1 MTKTATVRRRARVS
15 AWVGALLIL
24 PAQSARAITLDDRG
38 EMRLLMRA
46 YTDVRLGTE
55 REGGSDDP
63 LSFPRSAAGHVR
75 QHRYFLELKL
85 DHDIKRLAT
94 TGTGLARAF
103 GWLEPDTLKYSV
115 QYRGEG
121 EGIYD
126 YGPRE
131 WSDQFAVTKAA
142 KLDLPLFPALKL
154 TPVLRDEFIR
164 QRVALVR
171 RIGRQRHRFFLGYLD
186 LGKGPVDIRVGRQIL
201 AWGETDNFRLLDNI
215 NPLDNSFGGF
225 FIPLDERR
233 APLDMIRGSYHFG
246 SVGPLADTFLEGF
259 AAVGNKISLL
269 PPLALGSPWV
279 PGGLGFPNP
288 AIRMVPDVPNRRDI
302 RGGGRLVATYRDVTY
317 TLAHYYTYLDVP
329 GIRFDIPRAGTPPK
343 PSLPMFGHEIIAKER
358 FPRVPITGGSL
369 TFPVPTYYAVVRSE
383 AAWFQGEPMNRQGR
397 GSSADSAGKPGSAA
411 FRRLQ

>member
-55 REGGSDDP
+55 KEGGSDDP

-103 GWLEPDTLKYSV
+103 GWLDPDTLKYSL

-131 WSDQFAVTKAA
+131 RSDQFAVTKAA
-142 KLDLPLFPALKL
+142 RLDFRRFPNTGPALTSPIVPDAL
-154 TPVLRDEFIR
+154 IHQRIAFLR
-164 QRVALVR
+164 RVA
-171 RIGRQRHRFFLGYLD
+171 RQRHRFFLGYVA
-186 LGKGPVDIRVGRQIL
+186 LGKGPVDIRIGRQIL
-201 AWGETDNFRLLDNI
+201 
-215 NPLDNSFGGF
+215 
-225 FIPLDERR
+225 
-233 APLDMIRGSYHFG
+233 
-246 SVGPLADTFLEGF
+246 
-259 AAVGNKISLL
+259 
-269 PPLALGSPWV
+269 
-279 PGGLGFPNP
+279 
-288 AIRMVPDVPNRRDI
+288 
-302 RGGGRLVATYRDVTY
+302 
-317 TLAHYYTYLDVP
+317 
-329 GIRFDIPRAGTPPK
+329 
-343 PSLPMFGHEIIAKER
+343 
-358 FPRVPITGGSL
+358 
-369 TFPVPTYYAVVRSE
+369 
-383 AAWFQGEPMNRQGR
+383 
-397 GSSADSAGKPGSAA
+397 
-411 FRRLQ
+411 